1 MGKRYYIVADKVNG
15 SILYHIRDR
24 HHRGGRF
31 ALAPDIQQHQLRE
44 AFKVFE
50 HAVKRVEELEEQ
62 YEAEEAALQEANE
75 RIRASGHGE

>member
-24 HHRGGRF
+24 
-31 ALAPDIQQHQLRE
+31 AQLRVRNQE

-50 HAVKRVEELEEQ
+50 HAVKKVEELEEKH
-62 YEAEEAALQEANE
+62 EAEEAALQEANE